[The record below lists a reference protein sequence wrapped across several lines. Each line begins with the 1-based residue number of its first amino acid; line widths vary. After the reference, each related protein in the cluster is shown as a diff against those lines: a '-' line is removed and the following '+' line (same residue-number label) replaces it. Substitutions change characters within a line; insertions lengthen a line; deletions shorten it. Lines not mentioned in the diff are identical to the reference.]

1 MDCLVKIA
9 VIQPDI
15 TNASVHSLR
24 SLGQLYGRISLRSK
38 AAPIKF
44 PVMWGVIQHK
54 EDTVQMI
61 ETQQNKPL
69 AYLLI
74 CLSIALT
81 CFAVYFVLYSELLIM
96 PPTLLGIA
104 SLLFLLG
111 RQKMKKWRMDNLK
124 FNSYVQTATQG
135 VLLFA
140 LALTLFKAQG

>member
-1 MDCLVKIA
+1 
-9 VIQPDI
+9 
-15 TNASVHSLR
+15 
-24 SLGQLYGRISLRSK
+24 
-38 AAPIKF
+38 
-44 PVMWGVIQHK
+44 
-54 EDTVQMI
+54 
-61 ETQQNKPL
+61 QQNKPL